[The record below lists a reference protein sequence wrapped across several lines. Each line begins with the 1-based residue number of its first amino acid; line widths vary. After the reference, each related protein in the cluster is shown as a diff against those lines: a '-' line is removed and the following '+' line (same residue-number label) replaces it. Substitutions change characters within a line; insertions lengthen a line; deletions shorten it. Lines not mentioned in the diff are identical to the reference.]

1 MYCTCFG
8 ASSVLLMESGMHVDL
23 LPFMRTQLGSGRR
36 LQHLHDEALQI
47 PRLRHAGE
55 DGMTATLPLVQSTEY
70 RAWRRDRRAP
80 DTWQTLM
87 RRSPGPG

>member
-1 MYCTCFG
+1 
-8 ASSVLLMESGMHVDL
+8 
-23 LPFMRTQLGSGRR
+23 
-36 LQHLHDEALQI
+36 
-47 PRLRHAGE
+47 
-55 DGMTATLPLVQSTEY
+55 MTATLPLVQSTEY